1 MDPPDLVRYLA
12 EFDLTLSDVAPHQAA
27 MFVAGRNS
35 ARYVHGLDVPMGTR
49 RRDEEAAN
57 LAERPTERTLDLTSY
72 EDEPRESRLPADEM
86 DVCLIRGVE
95 DLAHIFPFQWL
106 LEEVDAELFWVKLAE
121 RELLMP
127 QWQRPADQPRD
138 SAESTARR
146 EVVRE
151 ESESF
156 SPKQHAYVLLDTS
169 STMQDHDRRGTI
181 ARGLAL
187 EFLRA
192 GHQQRAQL
200 HLRPFT
206 VEAGPRVS
214 GVSRE
219 EFRAIARAVIGLPNA
234 GQTRIQTALEQAV
247 RDIRGE
253 GPCLGASILLI
264 TDGISRLGKCPLAD
278 ETLHTFILGDLFEDR
293 SEAGTIA
300 TLKQWS
306 DTFHRIWLARFA
318 ELLAPTWSD
327 CRAAAAV
334 LQKAVEDGG
343 ADRPGSELARLERLL
358 ENVKFLV
365 REFRRSLDKNSPL
378 PAELPELEK
387 RLKNLEVMFRVI
399 GAKAAPGRLDTTA
412 KPGDPRGHPLSGA
425 VPETHALDEGCPP
438 SWRFWP
444 GVPFGRRGANAW
456 RWAGLVWKRLW
467 RIVLGACQWIY
478 RQWRGLRRRRSYRRP
493 RHWQAP
499 QDTRDSGHG
508 TPSGRE

>member
-12 EFDLTLSDVAPHQAA
+12 EFDLTLADVAPHQAA
-27 MFVAGRNS
+27 MFVAARNS
-35 ARYVHGLDVPMGTR
+35 ARHLRGLEVPMGTR
-49 RRDEEAAN
+49 RREQDAAN

-72 EDEPRESRLPADEM
+72 DDELRESRLPADEM
-86 DVCLIRGVE
+86 DVSLIRGVE
-95 DLAHIFPFQWL
+95 DLAHIFPSQWH
-106 LEEVDAELFWVKLAE
+106 LEEVDADLFWVKLAQ

-127 QWQRPADQPRD
+127 QWQRPDDRPRD
-138 SAESTARR
+138 STESAVRR

-151 ESESF
+151 EAESF

-219 EFRAIARAVIGLPNA
+219 EFRAITRTVIGLANA

-293 SEAGTIA
+293 SESGTIA
-300 TLKQWS
+300 TLKEWS
-306 DTFHRIWLARFA
+306 DTFHRIWLARFP
-318 ELLAPTWSD
+318 ELLTPTWSD
-327 CRAAAAV
+327 CQAAAGV
-334 LQKAVEDGG
+334 LQKTVEAGG
-343 ADRPGSELARLERLL
+343 ADGPGSELARLERLL
-358 ENVKFLV
+358 ENVRFLV
-365 REFRRSLDKNSPL
+365 REFRRSLDKTSPL

-387 RLKNLEVMFRVI
+387 RLANLEVMVRVI
-399 GAKAAPGRLDTTA
+399 NAKAPPGPSDTIAGTDGQRRPPVAGAAPE
-412 KPGDPRGHPLSGA
+412 
-425 VPETHALDEGCPP
+425 VPALDEAPPP
-438 SWRFWP
+438 SWGFWLA
-444 GVPFGRRGANAW
+444 VPLARHRAAAW
-456 RWAGLVWKRLW
+456 RWALMLWKCLWSLVLAVCR
-467 RIVLGACQWIY
+467 RIQ
-478 RQWRGLRRRRSYRRP
+478 RQWRILRRR
-493 RHWQAP
+493 
-499 QDTRDSGHG
+499 G
-508 TPSGRE
+508 

>member
-1 MDPPDLVRYLA
+1 MDAFDLVRYLA

-27 MFVAGRNS
+27 MFVAARNS
-35 ARYVHGLDVPMGTR
+35 AQYVRGLEVPMGTP
-49 RRDEEAAN
+49 RRDQEATN

-72 EDEPRESRLPADEM
+72 DGELQESRLPSDEM
-86 DVCLIRGVE
+86 DVCLVRGVE
-95 DLAHIFPFQWL
+95 DLANIFPIQWL
-106 LEEVDAELFWVKLAE
+106 LEEVDADLFWVKLAE
-121 RELLMP
+121 RELWMP
-127 QWQRPADQPRD
+127 RWQRPLDQPRD
-138 SAESTARR
+138 STESAARR

-151 ESESF
+151 QAESF

-169 STMQDHDRRGTI
+169 STMQDHDRRGVI

-192 GHQQRAQL
+192 GHKQRAQL

-219 EFRAIARAVIGLPNA
+219 EFLAIVRTVIGLPNA

-264 TDGISRLGKCPLAD
+264 TDGISRLGRCPLAD

-300 TLKQWS
+300 TLKEWS
-306 DTFHRIWLARFA
+306 NTFHRIWLARFA
-318 ELLAPTWSD
+318 ELLAPTWAD
-327 CRAAAAV
+327 CQAAARV
-334 LQKAVEDGG
+334 LQKAVEAGG
-343 ADRPGSELARLERLL
+343 ADRPGPELAKLEKLL
-358 ENVKFLV
+358 ENVTFLV

-399 GAKAAPGRLDTTA
+399 GAKASAGPLETPAAPDRQRGPAITGEVPEAPG
-412 KPGDPRGHPLSGA
+412 
-425 VPETHALDEGCPP
+425 LDEGGPP
-438 SWRFWP
+438 SWRIGL
-444 GVPFGRRGANAW
+444 GVPFGRPGKNAW
-456 RWAGLVWKRLW
+456 RWAVLLWKRLW
-467 RIVLGACQWIY
+467 RMVLAMCGRMHRLGQIG
-478 RQWRGLRRRRSYRRP
+478 RKRRLP
-493 RHWQAP
+493 REAKEK
-499 QDTRDSGHG
+499 DDS
-508 TPSGRE
+508 R